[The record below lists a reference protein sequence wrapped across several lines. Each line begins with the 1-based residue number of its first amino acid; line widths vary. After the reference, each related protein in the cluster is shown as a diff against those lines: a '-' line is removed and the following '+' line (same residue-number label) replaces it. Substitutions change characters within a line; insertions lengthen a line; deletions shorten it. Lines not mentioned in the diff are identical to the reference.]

1 MSTKRAEAFRECLES
16 QKFRPDHV
24 VIRGYGCEEFRE
36 SIREKLSPWLTCH
49 FGFESQQQEDQLKR
63 DALMSLFVFKPKQTG
78 FSAVAEMTTQALTN
92 PTGTTIVVLDED
104 PDDPMTEEQRADI
117 SELREA
123 LQETDVH
130 VFDTVDGAVEHINEV
145 ADNGVDIA

>member
-24 VIRGYGCEEFRE
+24 LIRGYGNEEFRE
-36 SIREKLSPWLTCH
+36 AIREKLSPWLTCH

-78 FSAVAEMTTQALTN
+78 FSAVAEMTTQAINN
-92 PTGTTIVVLDED
+92 PVATAIVIMD
-104 PDDPMTEEQRADI
+104 DDPENPMSVEEREDI
-117 SELREA
+117 AELRKA
-123 LQETDVH
+123 LEETEVQ
-130 VFDTVDGAVEHINEV
+130 VFDTVDGAVEHINEI
-145 ADNGVDIA
+145 ADSGVDIA